1 MSTILPSV
9 MMEELLNNSCSN
21 PCYYEV
27 PQIGGG
33 SKWFGN
39 PELKGYNTYNIELH
53 CANYEIIAK
62 KVMGHW
68 VIKSYKK
75 VM

>member
-1 MSTILPSV
+1 MIFPAV

-21 PCYYEV
+21 PCY
-27 PQIGGG
+27 GDG
-33 SKWFGN
+33 SPGAPSYGLKFGD
-39 PELKGYNTYNIELH
+39 PEDAGYNEYNIELH
-53 CANYEIIAK
+53 CANYQIIAK

-68 VIKSYKK
+68 VIKRYKK

>member
-1 MSTILPSV
+1 MIRPSD

-33 SKWFGN
+33 SKRFGD
-39 PELKGYNTYNIELH
+39 PEDEGYNIHAIEL
-53 CANYEIIAK
+53 CCVFYEVKAK

-68 VIKSYKK
+68 VIKSFEKRDC
-75 VM
+75 